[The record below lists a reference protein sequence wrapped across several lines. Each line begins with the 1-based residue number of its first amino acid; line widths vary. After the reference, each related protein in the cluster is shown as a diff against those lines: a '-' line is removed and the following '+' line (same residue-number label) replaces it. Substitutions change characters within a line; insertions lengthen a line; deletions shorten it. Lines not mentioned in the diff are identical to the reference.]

1 MNGIHGAGSID
12 WKWVVRRPPA
22 SDILA
27 YLHAK
32 WKEYESRFSGVGSP
46 FSDRDEPTLT
56 EGFAAFLALAHEDG
70 SQPFDGVFVAERKRY
85 DLQPDG
91 RPKVIGRTDIEWILD
106 STAGFIVEFKIVGGG
121 RPAAAYVKHGI
132 ERFVDG
138 RYGHKAIEGAMWAFI
153 RNDCTDNA
161 QTIGALVERHAT
173 RLLCEAEDNKHLRRP
188 SSMAPV
194 VASFDTVHLRNSP
207 LPKIRLAHL
216 FVKLP

>member
-1 MNGIHGAGSID
+1 VNGIYGAGSSD
-12 WKWVVRRPPA
+12 WEWVVRRPPA
-22 SDILA
+22 ADILA

-32 WKEYESRFSGVGSP
+32 WKEYEARFAGVGPS

-56 EGFAAFLALAHEDG
+56 EGFAAFLALAHESG
-70 SQPFDGVFVAERKRY
+70 SQPFDGIFVAERKRY

-91 RPKVIGRTDIEWILD
+91 RPQVIGRTDIEWILD

-138 RYGHKAIEGAMWAFI
+138 RYGHRAIEGAMWALI
-153 RNDCTDNA
+153 RNDCSDDE
-161 QTIGALVERHAT
+161 QTMGALVERHAS
-173 RLLCEAEDNKHLRRP
+173 RLRCQAENGAHLRRP

-194 VASFDTVHLRNSP
+194 VASFDTVHLRSLP
-207 LPKIRLAHL
+207 LPAIRLAHL